1 MKIKVLIRSLVLL
14 AGLAAW
20 TADTA
25 WGQSSP
31 RRSSSGGGV
40 RQAAVE
46 QRGEDD
52 AVETVDLG
60 DRKKDS
66 DTASGER
73 EGVAAAPEMPGET
86 EKEQNG
92 LDSLSLIP
100 SLGGGRLDAA
110 REAHTSTRPSA
121 RTMALL
127 IPAPRGPILD
137 RNGEP
142 LAVTSVAYQ
151 LALRFEIFE
160 NPDRSRVVEFGRNC
174 LEQAKKIAG

>member
-1 MKIKVLIRSLVLL
+1 M
-14 AGLAAW
+14 
-20 TADTA
+20 
-25 WGQSSP
+25 P
-31 RRSSSGGGV
+31 R
-40 RQAAVE
+40 
-46 QRGEDD
+46 
-52 AVETVDLG
+52 
-60 DRKKDS
+60 
-66 DTASGER
+66 
-73 EGVAAAPEMPGET
+73 ET

-174 LEQAKKIAG
+174 LEQAKKLPERRGLFPTNSSGNIMSTAAGCLFRSRTSFVRRKRKS

>member
-1 MKIKVLIRSLVLL
+1 MTLWKRLTWETGKRIPIR
-14 AGLAAW
+14 
-20 TADTA
+20 
-25 WGQSSP
+25 
-31 RRSSSGGGV
+31 
-40 RQAAVE
+40 
-46 QRGEDD
+46 
-52 AVETVDLG
+52 
-60 DRKKDS
+60 
-66 DTASGER
+66 ASGER

-142 LAVTSVAYQ
+142 AGRDVRSLSAGFAV
-151 LALRFEIFE
+151 
-160 NPDRSRVVEFGRNC
+160 
-174 LEQAKKIAG
+174 

>member
-25 WGQSSP
+25 WGQAST
-31 RRSSSGGGV
+31 RRSSSRGGAAAG
-40 RQAAVE
+40 RAAVE
-46 QRGEDD
+46 QSGKDD

-60 DRKKDS
+60 DKKKDS
-66 DTASGER
+66 DTASGEQ

-100 SLGGGRLDAA
+100 SLGG
-110 REAHTSTRPSA
+110 
-121 RTMALL
+121 
-127 IPAPRGPILD
+127 
-137 RNGEP
+137 
-142 LAVTSVAYQ
+142 
-151 LALRFEIFE
+151 
-160 NPDRSRVVEFGRNC
+160 
-174 LEQAKKIAG
+174 

>member
-14 AGLAAW
+14 AGLATW

-25 WGQSSP
+25 WGQASTRRPSS
-31 RRSSSGGGV
+31 RGGRPLAV
-40 RQAAVE
+40 FAVE

-60 DRKKDS
+60 DKKKDS

-73 EGVAAAPEMPGET
+73 EGVAAAPEMPRET

-110 REAHTSTRPSA
+110 REAHTSTRLP
-121 RTMALL
+121 
-127 IPAPRGPILD
+127 PGPWL
-137 RNGEP
+137 
-142 LAVTSVAYQ
+142 
-151 LALRFEIFE
+151 
-160 NPDRSRVVEFGRNC
+160 C
-174 LEQAKKIAG
+174 